1 MEALPTEKV
10 SELKAHVGPVL
21 AVRFNRDGNYCLT
34 CGQDRLIKLW
44 NPTKGLVVKTYV
56 GHGHEVFDVATADDN
71 SRLASVG
78 GDKLVFY
85 WDVATGNII
94 RKFRRARAARQH
106 RALRGGRVSGDNLR
120 ELRQERSHLR
130 LPITEFRGR
139 ADDAGLQGQ
148 RDLVAVSGHQV
159 CAASVDGFIRTFDI
173 RMGEMVSDCVGQP
186 ITCVTVTNDGNCVL
200 ATCMDSKVRLF
211 DKSNGELLAS
221 YSGHK
226 NSTYTVESCMTHGD
240 AHVVCG
246 SEDGD
251 VYFWD
256 LVSGKQVHKLSG
268 HGNVVCG
275 IAYHPS
281 ETCLLTSS
289 VD

>member
-94 RKFRRARAARQH
+94 RKFRGH
-106 RALRGGRVSGDNLR
+106 
-120 ELRQERSHLR
+120 ELRVNTVRFAGEGSAVIISGSYDKSVRIFDCRSR
-130 LPITEFRGR
+130 RNFEAVQTMRDFR
-139 ADDAGLQGQ
+139 DSVTS
-148 RDLVAVSGHQV
+148 VAVSGHQV

-226 NSTYTVESCMTHGD
+226 NSTYTVR
-240 AHVVCG
+240 AN
-246 SEDGD
+246 
-251 VYFWD
+251 
-256 LVSGKQVHKLSG
+256 SGINQIPAFRRVLR
-268 HGNVVCG
+268 
-275 IAYHPS
+275 
-281 ETCLLTSS
+281 
-289 VD
+289 